1 MAHNKNHEKQQL
13 TIKELTETVGGK
25 VTPRMVRHYH
35 QLGLLPKPKRS
46 RGNYRLYDDADVK
59 RLRRIVALKQQG
71 FQLSHIQHLLAT
83 DGESSSNTMAVIE
96 QLQQHYQT
104 LMYQLVQL
112 RQTAIAVEGI
122 LGRDQGC
129 QTVQAKALAQLRI
142 LEVEANELST
152 HRVWDEFDCAAHNHP
167 ENFQQALEYLLP
179 DLSERSEI
187 EVDLLTQMVLACGDV
202 SLVPFV
208 RLSCDALK
216 AARDNLKQGCTV
228 VGDIPAVVAALDQT
242 RLAHL
247 GCSIKTL
254 IENPHINSAAE
265 AEQTFWQ
272 QDQWRSRL
280 HDLPEECVL
289 VIGYAPSVL
298 MAVCDAIQTQQ
309 VKPALVIGLPIGF
322 SHAPA
327 AKRRLQHSGVPFIT
341 TEGTQG
347 GGLLAAVA
355 LNSLIATLIEKPD
368 CHCYLKGLRSY
379 ASLKQQPAI
388 KQAIN

>member
-1 MAHNKNHEKQQL
+1 MTQAKQQL

-35 QLGLLPKPKRS
+35 QVGLLPQPKRS
-46 RGNYRLYDDADVK
+46 RGNYRLYDDTDVQ

-71 FQLSHIQHLLAT
+71 FQLSHIQQLLDPKDVAA
-83 DGESSSNTMAVIE
+83 SNSMAVME

-104 LMYQLVQL
+104 LMRQLVQL
-112 RQTAIAVEGI
+112 RQTAMAVEGI

-129 QTVQAKALAQLRI
+129 QTVQVEALAQLRV
-142 LEVEANELST
+142 LEVEANELAT
-152 HRVWDEFDCAAHNHP
+152 HQVWDQLDCATHNHP
-167 ENFQQALEYLLP
+167 ENFQQALERLLP

-208 RLSCDALK
+208 RLSFDAIK
-216 AARDNLKQGCTV
+216 TARDTLKQGCTI
-228 VGDIPAVVAALDQT
+228 VGDIPAVVTALDQT

-247 GCSIKTL
+247 GCSVQTL
-254 IENPHINSAAE
+254 IDNPHINSAAE
-265 AEQTFWQ
+265 AEQLFWQ

-280 HDLPEECVL
+280 HDLPTGCVL

-298 MAVCDAIQTQQ
+298 MAVCEAIQTQQ
-309 VKPALVIGLPIGF
+309 LQPALVIGLPIGF

-327 AKRRLQHSGVPFIT
+327 AKRRLQHSGIPFIT

-355 LNSLIATLIEKPD
+355 LNSLMTTLIEKPN
-368 CHCYLKGLRSY
+368 CHCYLKGIHSCSPLT
-379 ASLKQQPAI
+379 Q
-388 KQAIN
+388 

>member
-1 MAHNKNHEKQQL
+1 MTQAKQQL
-13 TIKELTETVGGK
+13 TIKELTKTVGGK

-35 QLGLLPKPKRS
+35 QVGLLPQPRRS
-46 RGNYRLYDDADVK
+46 RGNYRLYDDADVH

-71 FQLSHIQHLLAT
+71 FQLSHIQQLLAAS
-83 DGESSSNTMAVIE
+83 EAPASSMAVME
-96 QLQQHYQT
+96 QLKQHYQT
-104 LMYQLVQL
+104 LMRQLVQL
-112 RQTAIAVEGI
+112 RQTAMAVEGI
-122 LGRDQGC
+122 LGRDQDC
-129 QTVQAKALAQLRI
+129 QTVQAEALAQLRI
-142 LEVEANELST
+142 LEVEANELAT
-152 HRVWDEFDCAAHNHP
+152 HRVWDELDGAAPNHP
-167 ENFQQALEYLLP
+167 ENFQQALEHLLP

-216 AARDNLKQGCTV
+216 AARDALKQGCPV
-228 VGDIPAVVAALDQT
+228 LGDIPAVVTALDQT

-247 GCSIKTL
+247 GCSIQTL
-254 IENPHINSAAE
+254 IDNPHVNSAAE
-265 AEQTFWQ
+265 AEETFWQ

-280 HDLPEECVL
+280 YDLPAGCVL

-298 MAVCDAIQTQQ
+298 MTVCEAIKTQQ
-309 VKPALVIGLPIGF
+309 LKPALVIGLPIGF

-355 LNSLIATLIEKPD
+355 LNSLVTTLIEKPD

-379 ASLKQQPAI
+379 DSSTQ
-388 KQAIN
+388 

>member
-1 MAHNKNHEKQQL
+1 MTQAKQQL
-13 TIKELTETVGGK
+13 TIKELTEAVGGK

-35 QLGLLPKPKRS
+35 KLGLLPQPRRS
-46 RGNYRLYDDADVK
+46 RGNYRLYDDADVQ

-71 FQLSHIQHLLAT
+71 FQLSHIQQLLAT
-83 DGESSSNTMAVIE
+83 DGESPASSMAVME

-104 LMYQLVQL
+104 LMQQLVQL
-112 RQTAIAVEGI
+112 RQTAMAVEGI

-142 LEVEANELST
+142 LEVEANELAN
-152 HRVWDEFDCAAHNHP
+152 HRVWDELDCAAHNHP
-167 ENFQQALEYLLP
+167 ENFQQALEHLLP

-216 AARDNLKQGCTV
+216 AARNALRQGCTV
-228 VGDIPAVVAALDQT
+228 VGDIPAVVTALDQT

-247 GCSIKTL
+247 GCPVQTL
-254 IENPHINSAAE
+254 IDNPHISSAAE

-272 QDQWRSRL
+272 QDQWRSSL
-280 HDLPEECVL
+280 YDLPEGCVL

-298 MAVCDAIQTQQ
+298 MAVCAAIQTQQ
-309 VKPALVIGLPIGF
+309 LKPALVIGLPIGF
-322 SHAPA
+322 SHAPT
-327 AKRRLQHSGVPFIT
+327 AKRRLQHSGVTFIT

-355 LNSLIATLIEKPD
+355 LNSLMTTLIEKPD
-368 CHCYLKGLRSY
+368 CHCYLKGLRPDD
-379 ASLKQQPAI
+379 SLTQQPNI
-388 KQAIN
+388 KQAIK

>member
-1 MAHNKNHEKQQL
+1 M
-13 TIKELTETVGGK
+13 TIKELTKIVGGK

-35 QLGLLPKPKRS
+35 QLGLLPQPKRS
-46 RGNYRLYDDADVK
+46 RGNYRLYDDADVH

-71 FQLSHIQHLLAT
+71 FQLSHIQQLLDT
-83 DGESSSNTMAVIE
+83 QDGSPPNSMAVME

-104 LMYQLVQL
+104 LMRQLVQL
-112 RQTAIAVEGI
+112 RQTAMAVEGI

-142 LEVEANELST
+142 LEVEANELAT
-152 HRVWDEFDCAAHNHP
+152 HRVWDELDGAVPNHP
-167 ENFQQALEYLLP
+167 ENFQQALGHLLP

-208 RLSCDALK
+208 RVSVDALK
-216 AARDNLKQGCTV
+216 AARDNLKQGCPV
-228 VGDIPAVVAALDQT
+228 VGDIPAVVSALDQT

-247 GCSIKTL
+247 GCPVQTL
-254 IENPHINSAAE
+254 IDNPHINSAAE
-265 AEQTFWQ
+265 AEETFWQ
-272 QDQWRSRL
+272 QDQWRSKL
-280 HDLPEECVL
+280 YDLPAGCVL

-298 MAVCDAIQTQQ
+298 MAVCEAIKTQQ
-309 VKPALVIGLPIGF
+309 LKPALVIGLPIGF

-355 LNSLIATLIEKPD
+355 LNSLMTTLIEKPD
-368 CHCYLKGLRSY
+368 CHCYLKGLRPQ
-379 ASLKQQPAI
+379 AS
-388 KQAIN
+388 

>member
-1 MAHNKNHEKQQL
+1 MPPAKQQL

-35 QLGLLPKPKRS
+35 DLGLLPQPQRS
-46 RGNYRLYDDADVK
+46 RSNYRLYDAADVQ

-71 FQLSHIQHLLAT
+71 FQLSHIQQLLNPKGKT
-83 DGESSSNTMAVIE
+83 QPNSMAVME

-104 LMYQLVQL
+104 LMRQLVQL
-112 RQTAIAVEGI
+112 RQTAMAVEGI

-129 QTVQAKALAQLRI
+129 QTVQVEALAQLRI
-142 LEVEANELST
+142 LEVEANELAT
-152 HRVWDEFDCAAHNHP
+152 HRVWDDLDGAAPNHP
-167 ENFQQALEYLLP
+167 ENFQQALERLLP

-208 RLSCDALK
+208 RLSFDALK
-216 AARDNLKQGCTV
+216 AARDALQQGCTV
-228 VGDIPAVVAALDQT
+228 VGDIPAVVTALDQT

-247 GCSIKTL
+247 GCPVQTL
-254 IENPHINSAAE
+254 IDNPHINSAAE

-272 QDQWRSRL
+272 QDQWRARL
-280 HDLPEECVL
+280 SDLPAGCVL

-298 MAVCDAIQTQQ
+298 MAVCEAMQAQQLRPAI
-309 VKPALVIGLPIGF
+309 VIGLPIGF

-355 LNSLIATLIEKPD
+355 LNSLVTTLIEKPN
-368 CHCYLKGLRSY
+368 CHCYLKGIR
-379 ASLKQQPAI
+379 
-388 KQAIN
+388 

>member
-1 MAHNKNHEKQQL
+1 MKQTKQQL
-13 TIKELTETVGGK
+13 TIKELTKTVDGK

-35 QLGLLPKPKRS
+35 QLGLLPQPKRS
-46 RGNYRLYDDADVK
+46 RGNYRLYDDADVH

-71 FQLSHIQHLLAT
+71 FQLSHIQQLLAT
-83 DGESSSNTMAVIE
+83 ENEAPQHSMAVTE

-104 LMYQLVQL
+104 LMQQLVQL
-112 RQTAIAVEGI
+112 RQTAMAVEGI

-129 QTVQAKALAQLRI
+129 QAVQAKALAQLRI
-142 LEVEANELST
+142 LEVEAQELAA
-152 HRVWDEFDCAAHNHP
+152 HRVWDELDGAAHSHP
-167 ENFQQALEYLLP
+167 ENFQQALEHLLP

-187 EVDLLTQMVLACGDV
+187 EVDLLSQMVLACGDV

-208 RLSCDALK
+208 RLSADAVK
-216 AARDNLKQGCTV
+216 AARDALKQGCTIV
-228 VGDIPAVVAALDQT
+228 SDIPAVVTALDQT

-247 GCSIKTL
+247 GCSVQTL
-254 IENPHINSAAE
+254 IDNPHINSAAE
-265 AEQTFWQ
+265 AEETFWQ

-280 HDLPEECVL
+280 DDLPVGCVL

-298 MAVCDAIQTQQ
+298 IAVCEAIQTQQ
-309 VKPALVIGLPIGF
+309 LKPALVIGLPIGF

-355 LNSLIATLIEKPD
+355 LNSLMTTLIEKPN
-368 CHCYLKGLRSY
+368 CHCYLKGLH
-379 ASLKQQPAI
+379 PHG
-388 KQAIN
+388 

>member
-1 MAHNKNHEKQQL
+1 MTQAKSQL

-35 QLGLLPKPKRS
+35 QLGLLPQPKRS
-46 RGNYRLYDDADVK
+46 RGNYRLYDDADVQ

-71 FQLSHIQHLLAT
+71 FQLSHIQQLLDPKQDT
-83 DGESSSNTMAVIE
+83 LPNSMAVME

-104 LMYQLVQL
+104 LMRQLVKL
-112 RQTAIAVEGI
+112 RQTAMAVEGI

-129 QTVQAKALAQLRI
+129 QTVQIDALAQLRV
-142 LEVEANELST
+142 LEVEANELAT
-152 HRVWDEFDCAAHNHP
+152 HRVWDNLDCAAHNHP
-167 ENFQQALEYLLP
+167 ENFQQALEQLLP

-208 RLSCDALK
+208 RLSFDALK

-228 VGDIPAVVAALDQT
+228 VGDIPAVVTALDQT

-247 GCSIKTL
+247 GCSVQTL
-254 IENPHINSAAE
+254 IDNPHINSAAE
-265 AEQTFWQ
+265 AEETFWQ
-272 QDQWRSRL
+272 QDRSKL
-280 HDLPEECVL
+280 NDLPEGCVL
-289 VIGYAPSVL
+289 LIGYAPSVL
-298 MAVCDAIQTQQ
+298 MAVCKAIETQRL
-309 VKPALVIGLPIGF
+309 KPALVIGLPIGF

-347 GGLLAAVA
+347 GGLLAA
-355 LNSLIATLIEKPD
+355 
-368 CHCYLKGLRSY
+368 
-379 ASLKQQPAI
+379 
-388 KQAIN
+388 

>member
-1 MAHNKNHEKQQL
+1 MTQAKQQL
-13 TIKELTETVGGK
+13 TIKELTKTVGGK

-35 QLGLLPKPKRS
+35 QLGLLPQPKRS
-46 RGNYRLYDDADVK
+46 RSNYRLYDDADVH

-71 FQLSHIQHLLAT
+71 FQLSHIQQLLDT
-83 DGESSSNTMAVIE
+83 QGEAPPNSMAVME

-104 LMYQLVQL
+104 LMHQLVQL
-112 RQTAIAVEGI
+112 RQTAMAVEGI

-129 QTVQAKALAQLRI
+129 QTVQAEALAQLRI
-142 LEVEANELST
+142 LEVEANELAT
-152 HRVWDEFDCAAHNHP
+152 HRVWDELDGAAPNHP
-167 ENFQQALEYLLP
+167 ENFQQALEHLLP

-208 RLSCDALK
+208 RLSFDALK
-216 AARDNLKQGCTV
+216 AARDALKQGCTV
-228 VGDIPAVVAALDQT
+228 VGDIPAVVTALDQT

-247 GCSIKTL
+247 GGSVQTL
-254 IENPHINSAAE
+254 IDNPHINSAAE
-265 AEQTFWQ
+265 AEETFWQ
-272 QDQWRSRL
+272 QDHWRSRL
-280 HDLPEECVL
+280 SDLPEGCVL

-298 MAVCDAIQTQQ
+298 MAVCEAIKTQQ
-309 VKPALVIGLPIGF
+309 LKPALVIGLPIGF

-327 AKRRLQHSGVPFIT
+327 AKRRLQHSGIPFIT

-355 LNSLIATLIEKPD
+355 LNSLMTTLIEKPD
-368 CHCYLKGLRSY
+368 CHCYLKGLR
-379 ASLKQQPAI
+379 LP
-388 KQAIN
+388 

>member
-1 MAHNKNHEKQQL
+1 MTQAKQQL
-13 TIKELTETVGGK
+13 TIKELTETVGGE

-35 QLGLLPKPKRS
+35 QVGLLPQPKRS
-46 RGNYRLYDDADVK
+46 RGNYRLYDHDDVQ

-71 FQLSHIQHLLAT
+71 FQLSHIQQLLDT
-83 DGESSSNTMAVIE
+83 QGEAQPNSIAVIE

-104 LMYQLVQL
+104 LMRQLVQL
-112 RQTAIAVEGI
+112 RQTAMAVEGI

-129 QTVQAKALAQLRI
+129 QTVQVEALAQLRV
-142 LEVEANELST
+142 LEVEASELTT
-152 HRVWDEFDCAAHNHP
+152 HRVWDELDCAAPNHP
-167 ENFQQALEYLLP
+167 ENFQQALEHLLP
-179 DLSERSEI
+179 DLPERSEI

-208 RLSCDALK
+208 RLSSNAIK
-216 AARDNLKQGCTV
+216 AARDTLKQGCTV
-228 VGDIPAVVAALDQT
+228 IGDIPAVVTALDQT

-247 GCSIKTL
+247 GCSVQTL
-254 IENPHINSAAE
+254 IDDPHINSADE

-272 QDQWRSRL
+272 QDKWRSRL
-280 HDLPEECVL
+280 YDLPEGCVL
-289 VIGYAPSVL
+289 VIGYAPSIL
-298 MAVCDAIQTQQ
+298 MAVCAAIQAEQL
-309 VKPALVIGLPIGF
+309 KPALVIGLPIGF

-355 LNSLIATLIEKPD
+355 LNSLITTLIEKPN
-368 CHCYLKGLRSY
+368 CHCYLKGSWPTKR
-379 ASLKQQPAI
+379 
-388 KQAIN
+388 

>member
-1 MAHNKNHEKQQL
+1 MTQAKQQL
-13 TIKELTETVGGK
+13 TIKELTKTVGGK

-35 QLGLLPKPKRS
+35 QLGLLPQPKRS
-46 RGNYRLYDDADVK
+46 RGNYRLYDDADVH

-71 FQLSHIQHLLAT
+71 FQLSHIQQLLTAS
-83 DGESSSNTMAVIE
+83 ESPTNSMAVME

-104 LMYQLVQL
+104 LMHQLVQL
-112 RQTAIAVEGI
+112 RQTAMAVEGI

-142 LEVEANELST
+142 LEVEANELAT
-152 HRVWDEFDCAAHNHP
+152 HRVWDELDCAAPNHP
-167 ENFQQALEYLLP
+167 ENFQQALKHLLP

-216 AARDNLKQGCTV
+216 AARDALKQGCTV
-228 VGDIPAVVAALDQT
+228 VGDIPAVVTALDQT

-247 GCSIKTL
+247 GCSVQTL
-254 IENPHINSAAE
+254 IDNPHISSAAE
-265 AEQTFWQ
+265 AEETFWQ

-280 HDLPEECVL
+280 YDLPKGCVL

-298 MAVCDAIQTQQ
+298 MAVCAAIKTQQ
-309 VKPALVIGLPIGF
+309 LKPALVIGLPIGF

-341 TEGTQG
+341 TKGTQG

-355 LNSLIATLIEKPD
+355 LNSLMTTLIEKPD
-368 CHCYLKGLRSY
+368 CHCYLKGLRPHD
-379 ASLKQQPAI
+379 SLTQ
-388 KQAIN
+388 

>member
-1 MAHNKNHEKQQL
+1 MVQSKQQF
-13 TIKELTETVGGK
+13 TIKQLTETVGGK

-35 QLGLLPKPKRS
+35 QLGLLPQPKRS
-46 RGNYRLYDDADVK
+46 RGNYRLYDHADVQ

-71 FQLSHIQHLLAT
+71 FQLSHIQQLLDIQGDAP
-83 DGESSSNTMAVIE
+83 SNSMAVME

-104 LMYQLVQL
+104 LMRQLVQL
-112 RQTAIAVEGI
+112 RQTAMAVEGI

-129 QTVQAKALAQLRI
+129 QTVQSEALAQLRV
-142 LEVEANELST
+142 LEVEANELAT
-152 HRVWDEFDCAAHNHP
+152 HQVWNNLDGAAHNHP
-167 ENFQQALEYLLP
+167 ENFQQALERLLP

-187 EVDLLTQMVLACGDV
+187 EIDLLSQMVLACGDV

-208 RLSCDALK
+208 RLSSNALK
-216 AARDNLKQGCTV
+216 AARDILKQGCTI
-228 VGDIPAVVAALDQT
+228 VGDIPAVATALDQT

-247 GCSIKTL
+247 GCSVKTL
-254 IENPHINSAAE
+254 IDNPHINSAAE

-272 QDQWRSRL
+272 QDQWRSKL
-280 HDLPEECVL
+280 HNLPEGCVL

-298 MAVCDAIQTQQ
+298 LAVCEAIHQL
-309 VKPALVIGLPIGF
+309 KPALVIGLPIGF

-327 AKRRLQHSGVPFIT
+327 AKRRLQQSGVPFIT

-355 LNSLIATLIEKPD
+355 LNSLMTTLIEKPD
-368 CHCYLKGLRSY
+368 CHCYLKGIQGLG
-379 ASLKQQPAI
+379 I
-388 KQAIN
+388 KKSTSD

>member
-1 MAHNKNHEKQQL
+1 MTQAKSQL

-35 QLGLLPKPKRS
+35 QLGLLPQPKRS
-46 RGNYRLYDDADVK
+46 RGNYRLYDDADVH

-71 FQLSHIQHLLAT
+71 FQLSHIQQLLAA
-83 DGESSSNTMAVIE
+83 GEAPPNSMAVME

-104 LMYQLVQL
+104 LMQQLVQL
-112 RQTAIAVEGI
+112 RQTAMAVEGI

-142 LEVEANELST
+142 LEVEANELAT
-152 HRVWDEFDCAAHNHP
+152 HRVWDELDGAAPNHP
-167 ENFQQALEYLLP
+167 ENFQQALEHLMP

-208 RLSCDALK
+208 RLSSDALK
-216 AARDNLKQGCTV
+216 AARDSLKQGCTV
-228 VGDIPAVVAALDQT
+228 VGDIPAVVTALDQT

-247 GCSIKTL
+247 KCSVQTL
-254 IENPHINSAAE
+254 IDDPHINSAAE
-265 AEQTFWQ
+265 AEETFWQ

-280 HDLPEECVL
+280 HNLPAGCVL

-298 MAVCDAIQTQQ
+298 MAVCEAIKTQQ
-309 VKPALVIGLPIGF
+309 LKPALVIGLPIGF

-341 TEGTQG
+341 TQGTQG

-355 LNSLIATLIEKPD
+355 LNSLMTTLIEKPD
-368 CHCYLKGLRSY
+368 CHCYLKGLRRY
-379 ASLKQQPAI
+379 DSLTL
-388 KQAIN
+388 

>member
-1 MAHNKNHEKQQL
+1 MTQAKQQL
-13 TIKELTETVGGK
+13 TIKELTKIVGGK

-35 QLGLLPKPKRS
+35 QLGLLPQPKRS
-46 RGNYRLYDDADVK
+46 RGNYRLYDDADVH

-71 FQLSHIQHLLAT
+71 FQLSHIQQLLDT
-83 DGESSSNTMAVIE
+83 QDGSPPNSMAVME

-104 LMYQLVQL
+104 LMRQLVQL
-112 RQTAIAVEGI
+112 RQTAMAVEGI

-142 LEVEANELST
+142 LEVEANELAT
-152 HRVWDEFDCAAHNHP
+152 HRVWDELDGAVPNHP
-167 ENFQQALEYLLP
+167 ENFQQALGHLLP

-208 RLSCDALK
+208 RVSVDALK
-216 AARDNLKQGCTV
+216 AARDNLKQGCPV
-228 VGDIPAVVAALDQT
+228 VGDIPAVVSALDQT

-247 GCSIKTL
+247 GCPVQTL
-254 IENPHINSAAE
+254 IDNPHINSAAE
-265 AEQTFWQ
+265 AEETFWQ
-272 QDQWRSRL
+272 QDQWRSKL
-280 HDLPEECVL
+280 YDLPAGCVL

-298 MAVCDAIQTQQ
+298 MAVCEAIKTQQ
-309 VKPALVIGLPIGF
+309 LKPALVIGLPIGF

-355 LNSLIATLIEKPD
+355 LNSLMTTLIEKPD
-368 CHCYLKGLRSY
+368 CHCYLKGLR
-379 ASLKQQPAI
+379 P
-388 KQAIN
+388 QAL

>member
-1 MAHNKNHEKQQL
+1 MTQAKQQL

-35 QLGLLPKPKRS
+35 QLGLLPQPKRS
-46 RGNYRLYDDADVK
+46 RGNYRLYDDTDVQ

-71 FQLSHIQHLLAT
+71 FQLSHIQQLLAA
-83 DGESSSNTMAVIE
+83 GEAPASSVAVME
-96 QLQQHYQT
+96 QLRQHYQT
-104 LMYQLVQL
+104 LMRQLVQL

-122 LGRDQGC
+122 LGRDQDC
-129 QTVQAKALAQLRI
+129 QSVQAKALAQLRI
-142 LEVEANELST
+142 LEVEANELAT
-152 HRVWDEFDCAAHNHP
+152 HRVWDELDCAAPNHP
-167 ENFQQALEYLLP
+167 ENFQQALEHLLP

-187 EVDLLTQMVLACGDV
+187 EVDLLSQMVLACGDV

-208 RLSCDALK
+208 RLSFDALK
-216 AARDNLKQGCTV
+216 AARDALKQGCTV
-228 VGDIPAVVAALDQT
+228 VGDIPAVVTALDQT

-247 GCSIKTL
+247 GCSVQTL
-254 IENPHINSAAE
+254 IDNPHINSAAE
-265 AEQTFWQ
+265 AEETFWQ

-280 HDLPEECVL
+280 YDLPEGCVL

-298 MAVCDAIQTQQ
+298 MAVCEAVQKQQ
-309 VKPALVIGLPIGF
+309 IKPALVIGLPIGF

-341 TEGTQG
+341 TEGPQG

-355 LNSLIATLIEKPD
+355 LNSLMTTLIEKPN
-368 CHCYLKGLRSY
+368 CHCYLKGIRSLP
-379 ASLKQQPAI
+379 SK
-388 KQAIN
+388 NSTTG

>member
-1 MAHNKNHEKQQL
+1 MTQAKQQL
-13 TIKELTETVGGK
+13 TIKELTKIVGGK

-35 QLGLLPKPKRS
+35 QLGLLPQPKRS
-46 RGNYRLYDDADVK
+46 RGNYRLYDDADVH

-71 FQLSHIQHLLAT
+71 FQLSHIQQLLDT
-83 DGESSSNTMAVIE
+83 QDGSPPNSMAVME

-104 LMYQLVQL
+104 LMRQLVQL
-112 RQTAIAVEGI
+112 RQTAMAVEGI

-142 LEVEANELST
+142 LEVEANELAT
-152 HRVWDEFDCAAHNHP
+152 HRVWDELDGAVPNHP
-167 ENFQQALEYLLP
+167 ENFQQALGHLLP

-208 RLSCDALK
+208 RVSVDALK
-216 AARDNLKQGCTV
+216 AARDNLKQGCPV
-228 VGDIPAVVAALDQT
+228 VGDIPAVVSALDQT

-247 GCSIKTL
+247 GCPVQTL
-254 IENPHINSAAE
+254 IDNPHINSAAE
-265 AEQTFWQ
+265 AEETFWQ
-272 QDQWRSRL
+272 QDQWRSKL
-280 HDLPEECVL
+280 YDLPAGCVL

-298 MAVCDAIQTQQ
+298 MAVCEAIKTQQ
-309 VKPALVIGLPIGF
+309 LKPALVIGLPIGF

-355 LNSLIATLIEKPD
+355 LNSLMTTLIEKPD
-368 CHCYLKGLRSY
+368 CHCYLKGLRPQ
-379 ASLKQQPAI
+379 AS
-388 KQAIN
+388 

>member
-1 MAHNKNHEKQQL
+1 MSQTKLQL
-13 TIKELTETVGGK
+13 TIKELTDTVGGT

-35 QLGLLPKPKRS
+35 QLGLLPQPKRS
-46 RGNYRLYDDADVK
+46 RGNYRLYDNADVH

-71 FQLSHIQHLLAT
+71 FQLSHIQQLLAA
-83 DGESSSNTMAVIE
+83 EAAAPQHSMAVTQ
-96 QLQQHYQT
+96 QLRSHYQT
-104 LMYQLVQL
+104 LMSQLVQL

-129 QTVQAKALAQLRI
+129 QAVQDEALAQLRI
-142 LEVEANELST
+142 LQVETEEL
-152 HRVWDEFDCAAHNHP
+152 AAHRLWDALDSAAHTHP
-167 ENFQQALEYLLP
+167 ENFQQALENLLP

-187 EVDLLTQMVLACGDV
+187 EIDLLSQMVLACGDV

-208 RLSCDALK
+208 RLSSDALK
-216 AARDNLKQGCTV
+216 AARDALKQGCPV
-228 VGDIPAVVAALDQT
+228 VSDIPAVVTALDQT

-247 GCSIKTL
+247 GCSVQTL
-254 IENPHINSAAE
+254 LDNPHINSAAE
-265 AEQTFWQ
+265 AEETFWQ

-280 HDLPEECVL
+280 YDLPEGCVL

-298 MAVCDAIQTQQ
+298 MAVCSAIQTQQ
-309 VKPALVIGLPIGF
+309 LNPALVIGLPIGF

-327 AKRRLQHSGVPFIT
+327 AKRRLQHSGVPYIT

-355 LNSLIATLIEKPD
+355 LNSLMTTLIEKPN
-368 CHCYLKGLRSY
+368 CHCYLKGLN
-379 ASLKQQPAI
+379 PHG
-388 KQAIN
+388 